1 MGKPLPI
8 LSPVPCESDVVMSLL
23 RVSYFLRLGHHKLFI
38 SCFCGLS
45 LQNTFIKDSNS
56 LGFYNITSAT
66 TVLLGL
72 KERGGRKK

>member
-8 LSPVPCESDVVMSLL
+8 LSPVPSESDVVHNAIAPCFL
-23 RVSYFLRLGHHKLFI
+23 RVGHHKLFI
-38 SCFCGLS
+38 SCFCGLL